1 MSQSFFDR
9 EATIAPAGYN
19 RFLVPPAA
27 LAVHLSIGQAY
38 AFSTF
43 NLPLTKLI
51 GLTQSGPD
59 DWQLTDVGWTF
70 SIAIAILGISAAVF
84 GRWVE
89 RVGPRKSMF
98 VAALCFGSGFIVS
111 AMGIHYH
118 LLFLLYLGYGVL
130 GGCGLG
136 IGYISPVSTLI
147 KWFPDR
153 PGMATG
159 MAIMGFGGGALIAA
173 PLSLLL
179 MDHFK
184 TATSNGVMETFVTMG
199 VIYFLYMMI
208 GVICVRVPAPD
219 WKPAGWAP
227 AAKPKALVTSANVLV
242 EQAWRTPQF
251 WLLWVV
257 LCMNVTAGI
266 GVLSQASPMIQE
278 IFSGR
283 VSASAAAGF
292 VGLLSL
298 FNMAGRFF
306 WASTS
311 DYIGR
316 RNTYTLFFSL
326 GAVGRNPQHVVP
338 SWDLRT
344 LWVANNAEGRTD
356 GSLTPIDPL
365 NRQAGPGHPGRRS
378 LQRLLTPA
386 GRHAIIVAE
395 ELKRLDF
402 RDPQTMKL
410 DYSIATPKCGG
421 INHADF
427 SIDGSFALFTCEFD
441 GAVTKIDLVGRK
453 VAGYLRLALPA
464 TRLREGAAPAGG
476 PTTRC
481 FERGNAEGARIAHM
495 LAARVRE
502 LDPTRPVA
510 AGINGLGKTGPWTQL
525 DPLFSALDVAGY
537 NYELARI
544 PADHERL
551 PARIIVGTESYQSA
565 AFEAWQAAQD
575 RPYVLGDF
583 AWCALDYLGEAGI
596 GRSSRPARPSCRTG
610 RVRSF
615 PGTARSAGTSTSPVG
630 ASPSRTTA
638 RSYGTGAS
646 RSTWPQSR
654 RRRAAGRGC
663 RRNGPC
669 RPRCRAGPGPAWRES
684 RSWSRST
691 RGTRGSR
698 SA

>member
-9 EATIAPAGYN
+9 EATVAPAGYN

-43 NLPLTKLI
+43 NLPLTKLL

-98 VAALCFGSGFIVS
+98 TAALCFGSGFIVS

-179 MDHFK
+179 MEHFK

-199 VIYFLYMMI
+199 VIYFLFMMI
-208 GVICVRVPAPD
+208 GVICVRVPSPD
-219 WKPAGWAP
+219 WKPQGWTP
-227 AAKPKALVTSANVLV
+227 TAKPKALVTTASVLV

-278 IFSGR
+278 IFSGH

-316 RNTYTLFFSL
+316 RNTYTIFFSL
-326 GAVGRNPQHVVP
+326 GILLYLTIPSLGYAGDKSLFVAAFVVILSMYGGGFATIPAYLRDVFGTVNVGAIH
-338 SWDLRT
+338 
-344 LWVANNAEGRTD
+344 G
-356 GSLTPIDPL
+356 
-365 NRQAGPGHPGRRS
+365 
-378 LQRLLTPA
+378 RLLTA
-386 GRHAIIVAE
+386 W
-395 ELKRLDF
+395 
-402 RDPQTMKL
+402 
-410 DYSIATPKCGG
+410 S
-421 INHADF
+421 
-427 SIDGSFALFTCEFD
+427 
-441 GAVTKIDLVGRK
+441 
-453 VAGYLRLALPA
+453 VAGVLGPVLVNYIRKFQIDHGVPKAQAYSVTMYIMCALLLAGL
-464 TRLREGAAPAGG
+464 L
-476 PTTRC
+476 C
-481 FERGNAEGARIAHM
+481 N
-495 LAARVRE
+495 LAM
-502 LDPTRPVA
+502 RPV
-510 AGINGLGKTGPWTQL
+510 K
-525 DPLFSALDVAGY
+525 
-537 NYELARI
+537 
-544 PADHERL
+544 
-551 PARIIVGTESYQSA
+551 
-565 AFEAWQAAQD
+565 D
-575 RPYVLGDF
+575 R
-583 AWCALDYLGEAGI
+583 YLYRE
-596 GRSSRPARPSCRTG
+596 
-610 RVRSF
+610 
-615 PGTARSAGTSTSPVG
+615 PGSDKSG
-630 ASPSRTTA
+630 
-638 RSYGTGAS
+638 
-646 RSTWPQSR
+646 Q
-654 RRRAAGRGC
+654 
-663 RRNGPC
+663 NKK
-669 RPRCRAGPGPAWRES
+669 
-684 RSWSRST
+684 
-691 RGTRGSR
+691 
-698 SA
+698 